1 MNLTSDLLT
10 YKKYVLWI
18 AGICPIAEMVRNTT
32 FDDDLDSFWTRVLTG
47 ENVRL
52 AKNLERV
59 LPVFDRLDS
68 FWTAE
73 LPSCQRVLYT
83 AVLSKSPTAVLDR

>member
-1 MNLTSDLLT
+1 
-10 YKKYVLWI
+10 
-18 AGICPIAEMVRNTT
+18 
-32 FDDDLDSFWTRVLTG
+32 LDSFWTRVLTG

-52 AKNLERV
+52 AKNLERI

-73 LPSCQRVLYT
+73 T
-83 AVLSKSPTAVLDR
+83 AVLSKFYCRLGPLRVPDR